1 MPSSSSRSPVI
12 RLHGYDILAD
22 VGVRPTAQ
30 VYKVRPKLHEDVPAY
45 MDDEEPC
52 YALKCIDLSEH
63 SLPTEGKQRA
73 VRETQALLKLQHT
86 NIARYHKAFLS
97 EGLLCVMS
105 EFAEAGTLHHLIY
118 TLKERGQRLSADL
131 TWHLFIQICH
141 GLKKLHDCSIIHRAL
156 KTRNLLLFPE
166 TLYAHPQLKYRCK
179 LADLGIPE
187 LQRHLR
193 LSTLSG
199 STLRYLAPEVLGKQ
213 PQDEKVDVWALG
225 CVLYEM
231 ATLSHAFNSTSAI
244 QRRVRAAPRVG
255 ARARGAP
262 PAPPPRRPRA
272 AAVGRRD
279 FATPRRAR
287 AHLGDAVPAPPRL
300 ERGGAP
306 ALGGGGGGGG
316 SDDERRQRA
325 PAARRRFALL
335 GEARLRWDLAPRRR
349 RLPRRFRLLP
359 RAVHRTELDR
369 PRLVRTPPARPP
381 RAPPPRAPPAA
392 HAAVAHSAR
401 RYDGIRPHLPYP
413 HDGDGASAAA
423 NGLIPGFGKDDTQPK
438 GGDPQGALERKRS
451 VHWSDTLSSHGGSD
465 KGGEGVAGG
474 SSSEPRKEAPRV
486 STMGRCRRRARAP
499 SRARSRRTSRAPSRG
514 RTRRRIRVVDRRPA
528 AQPRPAAEEGTRRR
542 RRPPR
547 SAAGGAAAASRRCV
561 CCCSRVSYE
570 ITITSLFLRS
580 HSRARHTGRC
590 TRRDAQ
596 GVGNCLAV
604 GLTSHWEARGY
615 EEVTAW
621 RPLTPPSPA
630 VGTSPPPPPPSTTC
644 PRSAPPPSP

>member
-244 QRRVRAAPRVG
+244 QRAEYAPLPESAPAELAA
-255 ARARGAP
+255 
-262 PAPPPRRPRA
+262 
-272 AAVGRRD
+272 
-279 FATPRRAR
+279 
-287 AHLGDAVPAPPRL
+287 LLPRL
-300 ERGGAP
+300 LHVDPAQRPSVAEILQLPAVRERISGMP
-306 ALGGGGGGGG
+306 SPLLLDSSEEVLPPLGGGGG

-325 PAARRRFALL
+325 PVQLGAGSHCWAKHGSDGIWHRGVVASLVDSDCYLVQFTERNSTDLVWCAPRPPALRAPRHRALRPTLTSPSALRSQVRRHTAAPALPARRR
-335 GEARLRWDLAPRRR
+335 RR
-349 RLPRRFRLLP
+349 
-359 RAVHRTELDR
+359 V
-369 PRLVRTPPARPP
+369 
-381 RAPPPRAPPAA
+381 
-392 HAAVAHSAR
+392 
-401 RYDGIRPHLPYP
+401 G
-413 HDGDGASAAA
+413 
-423 NGLIPGFGKDDTQPK
+423 
-438 GGDPQGALERKRS
+438 
-451 VHWSDTLSSHGGSD
+451 
-465 KGGEGVAGG
+465 GGERAD
-474 SSSEPRKEAPRV
+474 PRV
-486 STMGRCRRRARAP
+486 WEGRHPTKGRRSAGRARAKALCP
-499 SRARSRRTSRAPSRG
+499 LVRHAVVARRLRQGRRGRGGRKLFGASEGGAARLDDGVRVGGGLGRRVALAVEERLARRLRG

-528 AQPRPAAEEGTRRR
+528 AQPRPGRRR
-542 RRPPR
+542 RVRD
-547 SAAGGAAAASRRCV
+547 AAAARRGRRRAAQRRQV
-561 CCCSRVSYE
+561 VDVRGTVAAALR
-570 ITITSLFLRS
+570 ITIYVFVS
-580 HSRARHTGRC
+580 HSRARATL
-590 TRRDAQ
+590 D
-596 GVGNCLAV
+596 GV
-604 GLTSHWEARGY
+604 
-615 EEVTAW
+615 
-621 RPLTPPSPA
+621 
-630 VGTSPPPPPPSTTC
+630 
-644 PRSAPPPSP
+644 RSAMRRGSGIVSQWDSRRN

>member
-1 MPSSSSRSPVI
+1 MRRERREVDVGGSIARSARNGPRHAVVVLPVAVI

-244 QRRVRAAPRVG
+244 QRAEYAPLPESAPAELAA
-255 ARARGAP
+255 
-262 PAPPPRRPRA
+262 
-272 AAVGRRD
+272 
-279 FATPRRAR
+279 
-287 AHLGDAVPAPPRL
+287 LLPRL
-300 ERGGAP
+300 LHVDPAQRPSVAEILQLPAVRERISGMP
-306 ALGGGGGGGG
+306 SPLLLDSSEEVLPPLGGGGGGGG

-325 PAARRRFALL
+325 PVQL
-335 GEARLRWDLAPRRR
+335 GAGSHCWAEARLRWDLAPRRR
-349 RLPRRFRLLP
+349 RLPRRLRLLP

-369 PRLVRTPPARPP
+369 PRLVLTPPARPP
-381 RAPPPRAPPAA
+381 RAPPPRAPPDA
-392 HAAVAHSAR
+392 HVAL
-401 RYDGIRPHLPYP
+401 RPPL
-413 HDGDGASAAA
+413 
-423 NGLIPGFGKDDTQPK
+423 
-438 GGDPQGALERKRS
+438 
-451 VHWSDTLSSHGGSD
+451 
-465 KGGEGVAGG
+465 AGTT
-474 SSSEPRKEAPRV
+474 AY
-486 STMGRCRRRARAP
+486 
-499 SRARSRRTSRAPSRG
+499 G
-514 RTRRRIRVVDRRPA
+514 RTCPTRTTA
-528 AQPRPAAEEGTRRR
+528 TARRR
-542 RRPPR
+542 RR
-547 SAAGGAAAASRRCV
+547 
-561 CCCSRVSYE
+561 
-570 ITITSLFLRS
+570 
-580 HSRARHTGRC
+580 TG
-590 TRRDAQ
+590 
-596 GVGNCLAV
+596 
-604 GLTSHWEARGY
+604 
-615 EEVTAW
+615 
-621 RPLTPPSPA
+621 
-630 VGTSPPPPPPSTTC
+630 
-644 PRSAPPPSP
+644 

>member
-244 QRRVRAAPRVG
+244 QRAEYAPLPESAPAELAA
-255 ARARGAP
+255 
-262 PAPPPRRPRA
+262 
-272 AAVGRRD
+272 
-279 FATPRRAR
+279 
-287 AHLGDAVPAPPRL
+287 LLPRL
-300 ERGGAP
+300 LHVDPAQRPSVAEILQLPAVRERISGMP
-306 ALGGGGGGGG
+306 SPLLLDSSEEVLPPLGGGGGGG

-325 PAARRRFALL
+325 PVQL
-335 GEARLRWDLAPRRR
+335 GAGSHCWAKHGSDGIWHRGVVASLVDSDCYLVQFTERNSTDLVWCAPRPPALRA
-349 RLPRRFRLLP
+349 PRH
-359 RAVHRTELDR
+359 RALR
-369 PRLVRTPPARPP
+369 PPLTPPSPP
-381 RAPPPRAPPAA
+381 
-392 HAAVAHSAR
+392 SAR

-486 STMGRCRRRARAP
+486 STMGSVSEAGSGAESRSQSKNV
-499 SRARSRRTSRAPSRG
+499 SRAVSEDG
-514 RTRRRIRVVDRRPA
+514 RVGGYASSTD
-528 AQPRPAAEEGTRRR
+528 G
-542 RRPPR
+542 PPPNLGQ
-547 SAAGGAAAASRRCV
+547 GG
-561 CCCSRVSYE
+561 
-570 ITITSLFLRS
+570 
-580 HSRARHTGRC
+580 G
-590 TRRDAQ
+590 
-596 GVGNCLAV
+596 G
-604 GLTSHWEARGY
+604 GY
-615 EEVTAW
+615 AT
-621 RPLTPPSPA
+621 
-630 VGTSPPPPPPSTTC
+630 PPPPAEVGGGR
-644 PRSAPPPSP
+644 RSGGKSSMCVVL

>member
-244 QRRVRAAPRVG
+244 QRAEYAPLPESAPAELAA
-255 ARARGAP
+255 
-262 PAPPPRRPRA
+262 
-272 AAVGRRD
+272 
-279 FATPRRAR
+279 
-287 AHLGDAVPAPPRL
+287 LLPRL
-300 ERGGAP
+300 LHVDPAQRPSVAEILQLPAVRERISGMP
-306 ALGGGGGGGG
+306 SPLLLDSSEEVLPPLGGGGGGGG

-325 PAARRRFALL
+325 PVQL
-335 GEARLRWDLAPRRR
+335 GAGSHCWAKHGSDGIWHRGVVASLVDSDCYLVQFTERNSTDLVWCAPRPPALRA
-349 RLPRRFRLLP
+349 PRH
-359 RAVHRTELDR
+359 RALR
-369 PRLVRTPPARPP
+369 PTLTPPPP
-381 RAPPPRAPPAA
+381 F
-392 HAAVAHSAR
+392 AR

-451 VHWSDTLSSHGGSD
+451 VHWSGTLSSHGGSD

-486 STMGRCRRRARAP
+486 STMGSVSEAGSGAESRSQSKNV
-499 SRARSRRTSRAPSRG
+499 SRAVSEDG
-514 RTRRRIRVVDRRPA
+514 RVGGYASSTD
-528 AQPRPAAEEGTRRR
+528 G
-542 RRPPR
+542 PPPNLGQ
-547 SAAGGAAAASRRCV
+547 GG
-561 CCCSRVSYE
+561 
-570 ITITSLFLRS
+570 
-580 HSRARHTGRC
+580 G
-590 TRRDAQ
+590 
-596 GVGNCLAV
+596 G
-604 GLTSHWEARGY
+604 GY
-615 EEVTAW
+615 AT
-621 RPLTPPSPA
+621 
-630 VGTSPPPPPPSTTC
+630 PPPPAEVGGGR
-644 PRSAPPPSP
+644 RSGGKSSMCLLL

>member
-244 QRRVRAAPRVG
+244 QRAEYAPLPESAPAELAA
-255 ARARGAP
+255 
-262 PAPPPRRPRA
+262 
-272 AAVGRRD
+272 
-279 FATPRRAR
+279 
-287 AHLGDAVPAPPRL
+287 LLPRL
-300 ERGGAP
+300 LHVDPAQRPSVAEILQLPAVRERISGMP
-306 ALGGGGGGGG
+306 SPLLLDSSEEVLPPLGGGGG

-325 PAARRRFALL
+325 PVQL
-335 GEARLRWDLAPRRR
+335 GAGSHCWAKHGSDGIWHRGVVASLVDSDCYLVQFTERNSTDLVWCAPRPPALRA
-349 RLPRRFRLLP
+349 PRH
-359 RAVHRTELDR
+359 RALR
-369 PRLVRTPPARPP
+369 PTLTPPPP
-381 RAPPPRAPPAA
+381 F
-392 HAAVAHSAR
+392 AR

-486 STMGRCRRRARAP
+486 STMGSVSEAGSGAESRSQSKNV
-499 SRARSRRTSRAPSRG
+499 SRAVSEDG
-514 RTRRRIRVVDRRPA
+514 RVGGYASSTD
-528 AQPRPAAEEGTRRR
+528 G
-542 RRPPR
+542 PPPNLGQ
-547 SAAGGAAAASRRCV
+547 GG
-561 CCCSRVSYE
+561 
-570 ITITSLFLRS
+570 
-580 HSRARHTGRC
+580 G
-590 TRRDAQ
+590 
-596 GVGNCLAV
+596 G
-604 GLTSHWEARGY
+604 GY
-615 EEVTAW
+615 AT
-621 RPLTPPSPA
+621 
-630 VGTSPPPPPPSTTC
+630 PPPPAEVGGGR
-644 PRSAPPPSP
+644 RSGGKSSMCLLL

>member
-213 PQDEKVDVWALG
+213 PQDE
-225 CVLYEM
+225 
-231 ATLSHAFNSTSAI
+231 
-244 QRRVRAAPRVG
+244 
-255 ARARGAP
+255 
-262 PAPPPRRPRA
+262 
-272 AAVGRRD
+272 
-279 FATPRRAR
+279 
-287 AHLGDAVPAPPRL
+287 
-300 ERGGAP
+300 
-306 ALGGGGGGGG
+306 
-316 SDDERRQRA
+316 
-325 PAARRRFALL
+325 
-335 GEARLRWDLAPRRR
+335 
-349 RLPRRFRLLP
+349 
-359 RAVHRTELDR
+359 
-369 PRLVRTPPARPP
+369 
-381 RAPPPRAPPAA
+381 
-392 HAAVAHSAR
+392 
-401 RYDGIRPHLPYP
+401 
-413 HDGDGASAAA
+413 
-423 NGLIPGFGKDDTQPK
+423 
-438 GGDPQGALERKRS
+438 
-451 VHWSDTLSSHGGSD
+451 
-465 KGGEGVAGG
+465 
-474 SSSEPRKEAPRV
+474 
-486 STMGRCRRRARAP
+486 
-499 SRARSRRTSRAPSRG
+499 
-514 RTRRRIRVVDRRPA
+514 
-528 AQPRPAAEEGTRRR
+528 
-542 RRPPR
+542 
-547 SAAGGAAAASRRCV
+547 
-561 CCCSRVSYE
+561 
-570 ITITSLFLRS
+570 
-580 HSRARHTGRC
+580 
-590 TRRDAQ
+590 
-596 GVGNCLAV
+596 
-604 GLTSHWEARGY
+604 
-615 EEVTAW
+615 
-621 RPLTPPSPA
+621 
-630 VGTSPPPPPPSTTC
+630 
-644 PRSAPPPSP
+644 